1 MVYETDY
8 KACEAYLFI
17 NIYSDHV
24 SSKIKIKNKKS
35 SSIGPSKT
43 SFLIIKRNR
52 DLVMGHSD

>member
-24 SSKIKIKNKKS
+24 SSKIKIK
-35 SSIGPSKT
+35 
-43 SFLIIKRNR
+43 IKNYTTRNVIDYFR
-52 DLVMGHSD
+52 